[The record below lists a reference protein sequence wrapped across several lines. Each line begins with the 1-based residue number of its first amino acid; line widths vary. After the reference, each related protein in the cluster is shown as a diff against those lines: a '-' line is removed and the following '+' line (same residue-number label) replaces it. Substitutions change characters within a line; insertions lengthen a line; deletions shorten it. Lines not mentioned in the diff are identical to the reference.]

1 MQYKWQPL
9 FKKLQNLQPFRTR
22 TPDYSVL
29 QGAMKTVVGNLI
41 KCPVAP
47 SAACGGSVAV
57 MVSESVKFSAMFISV
72 METGFF

>member
-1 MQYKWQPL
+1 M
-9 FKKLQNLQPFRTR
+9 
-22 TPDYSVL
+22 PDYSVL

-57 MVSESVKFSAMFISV
+57 MVSESVKVSAMFISV